1 LKNINLKNVQ
11 KSEQLFEQLTSLKL
25 NFSLRQGKKLEQI
38 FETLPVGVDI
48 ALTDILEAAGKMFA
62 KVVDK
67 ENYTAK

>member
-1 LKNINLKNVQ
+1 MKNINLKNVQ